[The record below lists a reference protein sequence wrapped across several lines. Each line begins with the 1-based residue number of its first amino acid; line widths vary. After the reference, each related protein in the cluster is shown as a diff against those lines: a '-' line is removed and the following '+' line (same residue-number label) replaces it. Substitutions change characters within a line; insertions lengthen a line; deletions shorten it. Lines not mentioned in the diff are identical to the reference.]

1 MSHRIVYTT
10 QFDFFHPNPPPLQVW
25 IRYNSIRTIMSPI
38 QKPGGTG
45 SFPILSY
52 LCFLNVVV
60 SIFLIR
66 FVHSYTIL
74 QHLHLLFHYVERLN
88 DDYSYVPTIESN
100 TNLIF
105 GSPLIIFTYTPSNL
119 TTFFSECL
127 APNIK
132 NFGFFFG
139 S

>member
-10 QFDFFHPNPPPLQVW
+10 QFDFFHPNPPPLHVCT
-25 IRYNSIRTIMSPI
+25 RYNKNRTKPEPI

-45 SFPILSY
+45 SFPILLY
-52 LCFLNVVV
+52 LSFLKTFV

-66 FVHSYTIL
+66 FVHIYIIL
-74 QHLHLLFHYVERLN
+74 LYLNLFNYVERLN